1 MITKTPYG
9 RSANV
14 SNISGEKIYLS
25 FCKAED
31 FVEWDTLAVSDIC
44 VLLPGKVRIFWPYF
58 KLRFIENGHVI
69 IETGRNSTLC
79 FP

>member
-44 VLLPGKVRIFWPYF
+44 VLLPGKVSIFWLNF
-58 KLRFIENGHVI
+58 KLRLILNDGVI
-69 IETGRNSTLC
+69 I
-79 FP
+79 